1 MPMRFSST
9 RLILSMLC
17 AGIASVAQ
25 ASTHFIF
32 VAQTDSVPVV
42 PAWRFDHHQAEPDS
56 PEHWAEMSAQE
67 RAELWPLL
75 EPRMQRFYWTSMTR
89 AERLAMREHLS
100 RRHEYSI
107 RHRYTSPPDSPEFDS
122 RKPPSHRLSPE
133 ERARMR
139 QQIREMHVEYYEF
152 RHHRPRHE
160 VDRMPGVAPE
170 GVAPS
175 APVPGQGPDA
185 TLAIPPAPH
194 PVP

>member
-56 PEHWAEMSAQE
+56 PKHWAEMSAQE

-122 RKPPSHRLSPE
+122 R
-133 ERARMR
+133 
-139 QQIREMHVEYYEF
+139 
-152 RHHRPRHE
+152 HE